1 MENNDLEFIYNQ
13 LKDQYDLV
21 LTNAFALDTGFNADI
36 NVLSGKSLF
45 GTFYLYKATDPE
57 FIFEVNLSDGT
68 YTHWHPDSK
77 EEALQDVFQ
86 SSQRERVQ
94 YGFCKVHIRLSFAL
108 RVPFRVRQLQQLQ
121 QNYCRRCFQTD

>member
-1 MENNDLEFIYNQ
+1 MTELETIMENNDLEFIYNQ

-68 YTHWHPDSK
+68 YTHWYPDSK
-77 EEALQDVFQ
+77 EEALQDVFDFMDNAIGWLC
-86 SSQRERVQ
+86 EEL
-94 YGFCKVHIRLSFAL
+94 GI
-108 RVPFRVRQLQQLQ
+108 
-121 QNYCRRCFQTD
+121 DI